1 MVESLEKA
9 SEAGLLTNTE
19 VWLFTNNTT
28 AETAYFRGF
37 SKSRQLHGLVLRLR
51 LLEMRLGI
59 IIRAIDVSG
68 KRMIQVG
75 VDGVSRGDLNAGV
88 LAGAN
93 MPSFVPLH
101 LSAVDR
107 SEELL
112 SWLLSWTGNNTVV
125 LGKSDWPR
133 PHSNCGTYVWA
144 AAPAAAG
151 AALEWLGESIH
162 KRPTSVHVVVIPRL
176 FTLTWRKQLG
186 KTADCLLTIPLG
198 CLVWQTDNLEPLV
211 LAISLPLS
219 RLPPWRFRNSPLVR
233 VNTTDE
239 SIEVSCSNCNTKLSY
254 SIV

>member
-1 MVESLEKA
+1 
-9 SEAGLLTNTE
+9 LLTNTE

-28 AETAYFRGF
+28 AEAAYFRGS

-59 IIRAIDVSG
+59 IIRVIHVSG

-75 VDGVSRGDLNAGV
+75 VDGVSRGDLNNAGV
-88 LAGAN
+88 MAGVN
-93 MPSFVPLH
+93 MLSFVPLH
-101 LSAVDR
+101 LSAFDR

-125 LGKSDWPR
+125 LGESDWPR
-133 PHSNCGTYVWA
+133 PHANRGTYVWA
-144 AAPAAAG
+144 PAPAAAG

-176 FTLTWRKQLG
+176 FTSTWRKQLG
-186 KTADCLLTIPLG
+186 EKADCLLTIPLG

-219 RLPPWRFRNSPLVR
+219 RLPPWRFRNSPLVQG
-233 VNTTDE
+233 VE
-239 SIEVSCSNCNTKLSY
+239 SHVSEMWDSDFSHVGCCLRKLLSTAR
-254 SIV
+254 SFS